1 MALRLGRACVHMAR
15 MPGRFA
21 VCIESRSGGTG
32 QGCAVSKI
40 DPATGHNAN
49 GWSERGGDPEVALL
63 IPDDDVAEPELSI
76 VVPAVNEELTI
87 SEFVGWC
94 RQGLDA
100 AGVRGEVLIID
111 SSTDRTA
118 ELALA
123 GGARVLKTP
132 KRGLGRAYIDAGAY
146 IRGRYVLMG
155 DADCTYDFRDL
166 GPFVER
172 LRQGYE
178 FAMGSRWLGT
188 IEDGAMP
195 TLHRYVGTP
204 LTTWLLN
211 RLYGSRF
218 TDIHCG
224 MRCISTDALQRM
236 GLASQSWEYASEMVL
251 KSVLMRLRT
260 TEVPVTFYRDRD
272 GRVSHHKR
280 AGWSSPF
287 LAAWINL
294 RIMFVF
300 RAQYF
305 LLKPG
310 LVMFVLGL
318 LLTLPL
324 SFGSI
329 SIGSYT
335 FSLYWQLLGVTL
347 AVLGLQS
354 LFSGILAQVFVDYS
368 GNARARWKATFR
380 YTRTV
385 LTAFILFLIGFGLL
399 GALAIGYLVLGHK
412 LPGPSSA
419 LDHMAVT
426 GFLFVIAGFSTFC
439 FTLLLH
445 ATGVRYGRRT
455 FRDNRG

>member
-1 MALRLGRACVHMAR
+1 M
-15 MPGRFA
+15 
-21 VCIESRSGGTG
+21 
-32 QGCAVSKI
+32 SKI
-40 DPATGHNAN
+40 DPVPDQND
-49 GWSERGGDPEVALL
+49 RRRPEVARDPGLELL
-63 IPDDDVAEPELSI
+63 LPVDDVDDPELSI

-87 SEFVGWC
+87 SEFVAWC
-94 RQGLDA
+94 QEGLRLA
-100 AGVRGEVLIID
+100 RVRGEVLIVD

-123 GGARVLKTP
+123 GGARVLRTP
-132 KRGLGRAYIDAGAY
+132 KRGLGRAYIDAATY

-155 DADCTYDFRDL
+155 DADCTYDFRQL
-166 GPFVER
+166 GPFVEK
-172 LRQGYE
+172 LRAGYE

-195 TLHRYVGTP
+195 ALHRYVGTP
-204 LTTWLLN
+204 VTTWMLN

-224 MRCISTDALQRM
+224 MRCISADALERM

-251 KSVLMRLRT
+251 KSVLMELRT
-260 TEVPVTFYRDRD
+260 AEVPVTFYRDRN
-272 GRVSHHKR
+272 GRMSHHKR
-280 AGWSSPF
+280 SGWFSPF

-300 RAQYF
+300 RAQFF

-310 LVMFVLGL
+310 LVLFVLGL
-318 LLTLPL
+318 VLTLPL

-329 SIGSYT
+329 TVGSYT

-354 LFSGILAQVFVDYS
+354 LFSGVLAQVLSDYS
-368 GNARARWKATFR
+368 GEAAGRWKARFR

-385 LTAFILFLIGFGLL
+385 LGSFGVFLVGCGLV
-399 GALAIGYLVLGHK
+399 GALAVEYLVLGHR

-419 LDHMAVT
+419 VDHLAVT
-426 GFLFVIAGFSTFC
+426 GFLFVIMGFASFC

-445 ATGVRYGRRT
+445 ATGVRYGRRSGH
-455 FRDNRG
+455 RDDGA

>member
-1 MALRLGRACVHMAR
+1 M
-15 MPGRFA
+15 
-21 VCIESRSGGTG
+21 
-32 QGCAVSKI
+32 SKI
-40 DPATGHNAN
+40 DPATDENDRN
-49 GWSERGGDPEVALL
+49 RRGLGAGPEIELL
-63 IPDDDVAEPELSI
+63 IPDDDVDAPELSI
-76 VVPAVNEELTI
+76 VIPAVNEELTI
-87 SEFVGWC
+87 SEFVSWC
-94 RQGLDA
+94 QQGLRLA
-100 AGVRGEVLIID
+100 QVRGEVLIVD

-123 GGARVLKTP
+123 GGARVLRTP
-132 KRGLGRAYIDAGAY
+132 KRGLGRAYIDAGSY

-155 DADCTYDFRDL
+155 DADCTYDFRQL
-166 GPFVER
+166 APFVEK
-172 LRQGYE
+172 LREGYE

-195 TLHRYVGTP
+195 ALHRYVGTP
-204 LTTWLLN
+204 VTTWMLN
-211 RLYGSRF
+211 RLYGSHF

-224 MRCISTDALQRM
+224 MRCISRDALQRM

-251 KSVLMRLRT
+251 KSVLMQLRT
-260 TEVPVTFYRDRD
+260 IEVPVTFYRDRD
-272 GRVSHHKR
+272 GRMSHHKR
-280 AGWSSPF
+280 SGWFSPF

-300 RAQYF
+300 RAQFF

-310 LVMFVLGL
+310 LVLLVLGL

-354 LFSGILAQVFVDYS
+354 LFSGVLAQVFADYS
-368 GNARARWKATFR
+368 GKASARWKARLR

-385 LTAFILFLIGFGLL
+385 LASLVLFLFGFGLL
-399 GALAIGYLVLGHK
+399 ASLAVEYLVLGHK

-419 LDHMAVT
+419 LDHLAVT
-426 GFLFVIAGFSTFC
+426 GFLFVIMGFSTFC

-445 ATGVRYGRRT
+445 ATGVRFGRRT
-455 FRDNRG
+455 AQGP

>member
-1 MALRLGRACVHMAR
+1 M
-15 MPGRFA
+15 
-21 VCIESRSGGTG
+21 
-32 QGCAVSKI
+32 SKI

-49 GWSERGGDPEVALL
+49 SWLERDGDHDVVLL
-63 IPDDDVAEPELSI
+63 IPEDDVADPELSI

-87 SEFVGWC
+87 SEFVRWC

-100 AGVRGEVLIID
+100 AQVRGEVLIID

-132 KRGLGRAYIDAGAY
+132 KRGLGRAYIDAESY

-155 DADCTYDFRDL
+155 DADCTYDFRNL
-166 GPFVER
+166 APFVEK
-172 LRQGYE
+172 LREGFE

-188 IEDGAMP
+188 IEVGAMP
-195 TLHRYVGTP
+195 ALHRYVGTP
-204 LTTWLLN
+204 VTTWMLN

-224 MRCISTDALQRM
+224 MRCISREALGRM
-236 GLASQSWEYASEMVL
+236 RLSSQSWEYASEMVL
-251 KSVLMRLRT
+251 KSVLMQLRT
-260 TEVPVTFYRDRD
+260 TEVPVAFYRDRD
-272 GRVSHHKR
+272 GRMSHHKR
-280 AGWSSPF
+280 AGWFSPF
-287 LAAWINL
+287 MAAWINL

-300 RAQYF
+300 RAEFF

-310 LVMFVLGL
+310 LVLLVLGL

-335 FSLYWQLLGVTL
+335 FSLYWQLLGCTL
-347 AVLGLQS
+347 ALLGLQS
-354 LFSGILAQVFVDYS
+354 LYSGVLAQVFVDYS
-368 GNARARWKATFR
+368 GKSSGRWKARFR

-385 LTAFILFLIGFGLL
+385 LSSFVVFLVGIGFLC
-399 GALAIGYLVLGHK
+399 ALAVKYLVSGHR

-419 LDHMAVT
+419 VDHLAVT
-426 GFLFVIAGFSTFC
+426 GFLFVIMGFSTFC

-455 FRDNRG
+455 GRNSRG

>member
-1 MALRLGRACVHMAR
+1 
-15 MPGRFA
+15 MPA
-21 VCIESRSGGTG
+21 
-32 QGCAVSKI
+32 
-40 DPATGHNAN
+40 
-49 GWSERGGDPEVALL
+49 
-63 IPDDDVAEPELSI
+63 
-76 VVPAVNEELTI
+76 
-87 SEFVGWC
+87 
-94 RQGLDA
+94 
-100 AGVRGEVLIID
+100 
-111 SSTDRTA
+111 
-118 ELALA
+118 
-123 GGARVLKTP
+123 
-132 KRGLGRAYIDAGAY
+132 
-146 IRGRYVLMG
+146 
-155 DADCTYDFRDL
+155 
-166 GPFVER
+166 
-172 LRQGYE
+172 
-178 FAMGSRWLGT
+178 
-188 IEDGAMP
+188 
-195 TLHRYVGTP
+195 LHRYLGTP
-204 LTTWLLN
+204 ITTWLLN

-224 MRCISTDALQRM
+224 MRCISAESLQQM

-251 KSVLMRLRT
+251 KSVLMELKT

-280 AGWSSPF
+280 AGWFSPF

-300 RAQYF
+300 RAQFF

-310 LVMFVLGL
+310 LVLFPLGL

-354 LFSGILAQVFVDYS
+354 LFSGVLAQVMVDYS
-368 GNARARWKATFR
+368 GRSRARWKATFR

-385 LTAFILFLIGFGLL
+385 LCAFVLFLIGLGLL
-399 GALAIGYLVLGHK
+399 CALAVEYLVLGHK

-419 LDHMAVT
+419 VDHMAVT

-445 ATGVRYGRRT
+445 ATGVRYGRRSAL
-455 FRDNRG
+455 RDNRG

>member
-1 MALRLGRACVHMAR
+1 MGLVRGASVSKVD
-15 MPGRFA
+15 P
-21 VCIESRSGGTG
+21 VTG
-32 QGCAVSKI
+32 QNGRDQREHCGDPDI
-40 DPATGHNAN
+40 DIDLLIPEDDVA
-49 GWSERGGDPEVALL
+49 DPEV
-63 IPDDDVAEPELSI
+63 SI
-76 VVPAVNEELTI
+76 VVPAVDEELTI
-87 SEFVGWC
+87 AEFVSWC
-94 RQGLDA
+94 QQGLSA
-100 AGVRGEVLIID
+100 AQVRGEILIVD

-123 GGARVLKTP
+123 GGARVLRTP
-132 KRGLGRAYIDAGAY
+132 KRGLGRAYIDAGSF
-146 IRGRYVLMG
+146 IRGKYVLMG
-155 DADCTYDFRDL
+155 DADCTYDFRNI
-166 GPFVER
+166 GPFIQK
-172 LRQGYE
+172 LREGYE

-195 TLHRYVGTP
+195 ALHRYLGTP
-204 LTTWLLN
+204 ITTWLLN

-224 MRCISTDALQRM
+224 MRCISLDALRRM

-251 KSVLMRLRT
+251 KSVLMDLRT
-260 TEVPVTFYRDRD
+260 TEVPVAFYRDRN
-272 GRVSHHKR
+272 GRMSHHKR
-280 AGWSSPF
+280 AGWFSPF
-287 LAAWINL
+287 VAAWINL

-300 RAQYF
+300 RAQFF

-310 LVMFVLGL
+310 IALLALGL

-368 GNARARWKATFR
+368 GKSRVRWTTRFR
-380 YTRTV
+380 YTRSV
-385 LTAFILFLIGFGLL
+385 LCSFAVFVAGLLLL
-399 GALAIGYLVLGHK
+399 GALAVEYLVLGHK

-419 LDHMAVT
+419 LDHLAVT
-426 GFLFVIAGFSTFC
+426 GFLLVIMGFSTFC

-445 ATGVRYGRRT
+445 ATGVRYRQW
-455 FRDNRG
+455 NRLDRARQ